1 MHYFLLAVLIL
12 CTFKHG
18 EAYFITVDAHAEEC
32 FFDKVEIG
40 TKLGKYYF
48 VFEFVVSLILK

>member
-1 MHYFLLAVLIL
+1 MHYFLLALLIL

-40 TKLGKYYF
+40 TKLGEYYF
-48 VFEFVVSLILK
+48 VFEFIVSLLLK

>member
-48 VFEFVVSLILK
+48 VFKFIVSLI